1 MGAGWEGQAACRGL
15 DPALFYPAKEQAEQV
30 KRARA
35 VCEECPVRKACLAAA
50 LADENGLG
58 PSGREGVRGGL
69 TGRER
74 YLLERGQLKPVRRAA
89 RKPRTAPRKGWPAP
103 MDREHGTPRGARQH
117 WKYNELVC
125 DACRAAYNAWQ
136 SSHRANWETSNCHR
150 AVLPED
156 LRRRVEEL
164 LSAGHS
170 DWSVHRETGVA
181 RGTIAR
187 YRRKLSNGA
196 AV

>member
-1 MGAGWEGQAACRGL
+1 MTAGWEGKAACRGL
-15 DPALFYPAKEQAEQV
+15 NPALFYPDVNHADQV

-35 VCEECPVRKACLAAA
+35 VCAECPVRRACLTEAMRAEEK
-50 LADENGLG
+50 LR
-58 PSGREGVRGGL
+58 PSAREGIRGGL

-74 YLLERGQLKPVRRAA
+74 YLLERGALKSARRPVSKARASA
-89 RKPRTAPRKGWPAP
+89 SKRPLPF
-103 MDREHGTPRGARQH
+103 DREHGTPRGARQH
-117 WKYNELVC
+117 WKYDEPVC
-125 DACRAAYNAWQ
+125 DACRDAYNAWQ
-136 SSHRANWETSNCHR
+136 STHRANWETSGCHR

-164 LSAGHS
+164 LRAGHS
-170 DWSVHRETGVA
+170 DRSVHRETGVA

-187 YRRKLSNGA
+187 YRRELSKRA